1 MQIEYPV
8 RGDLLDYLNFLKRIS
23 KLSKEDMLVEVKIGA
38 LIMDPNTNNPIVVL
52 KGVESESILPI
63 WVGAYEANAIA
74 LEIEKIVPQ
83 RPMTHDLLRNLIIET
98 GLKVLRVIINDLRD
112 NTFYA
117 LIEMSNDKGDTITLD
132 ARPSDAIALAL
143 RLDCAIFVEQKVL
156 DISAS
161 SQTEPEAEEAA
172 QTPEDWPDLIG

>member
-1 MQIEYPV
+1 
-8 RGDLLDYLNFLKRIS
+8 
-23 KLSKEDMLVEVKIGA
+23 MLIEVKIGA

-52 KGVESESILPI
+52 KGVDSESILPI

-83 RPMTHDLLRNLIIET
+83 RPLTHDLLRNLIIET
-98 GLKVLRVIINDLRD
+98 GLKVSRAIINDLRD

-117 LIEMSNDKGDTITLD
+117 LIEMSDEKGKTITLD

-161 SQTEPEAEEAA
+161 SQTETEIEETA

>member
-1 MQIEYPV
+1 
-8 RGDLLDYLNFLKRIS
+8 
-23 KLSKEDMLVEVKIGA
+23 MLVEVKIGA
-38 LIMDPNTNNPIVVL
+38 LIMDPNTNTPIVVL
-52 KGVESESILPI
+52 KGVDSETILPI

-83 RPMTHDLLRNLIIET
+83 RPMTHDLLRNFIVQS
-98 GLKVLRVIINDLRD
+98 GFRVSRVTITDLRD

-117 LIEMSNDKGDTITLD
+117 AVELIDETGKRMTLD

-143 RLDCAIFVEQKVL
+143 RMDSAVFVEQKVL

-161 SQTEPEAEEAA
+161 TTSTTSKTDFEDETVSA
-172 QTPEDWPDLIG
+172 TEDWPDLIG

>member
-1 MQIEYPV
+1 
-8 RGDLLDYLNFLKRIS
+8 
-23 KLSKEDMLVEVKIGA
+23 
-38 LIMDPNTNNPIVVL
+38 MDPNTNNPIVVL
-52 KGVESESILPI
+52 KGVESETILPI

-83 RPMTHDLLRNLIIET
+83 RPMTHDLLRNMIIEI
-98 GLKVLRVIINDLRD
+98 GLKAVKVVINDLRD

-117 LIEMSNDKGDTITLD
+117 LIELVDKNNEIVSLD

-143 RLDCAIFVEQKVL
+143 RLDCAIYVEQKVI

-161 SQTEPEAEEAA
+161 SQTETENDEFA
-172 QTPEDWPDLIG
+172 QSPEDWPDLIG